1 MRDRV
6 LRLMDWRVIAT
17 ASVLAMGP
25 TVAPAQTPATPA
37 TPTPGELAGWNKI
50 CYTDATGAQS
60 CTVLFQVV
68 AETGQLVAQ
77 ASINSRAGQ
86 PNMIFQAWIISS
98 PGIYVG
104 AGFRMQIDTNTPTDI
119 PFAICDATYCIA
131 ETQIDANFVNA
142 LKAGDQM
149 ILSAMIRQADAQPQ
163 QIDLPV
169 TLRGFTAAYDG
180 AGLNEA
186 QAQALT
192 EQLNQALQERA
203 AAARQ
208 RLIDQQQQ
216 FATPPAP

>member
-6 LRLMDWRVIAT
+6 LRLVDWRTIAA

-25 TVAPAQTPATPA
+25 TVSAAQQTPTA
-37 TPTPGELAGWNKI
+37 GELAGWNKI
-50 CYTDATGAQS
+50 CYADAAGAQS
-60 CTVLFQVV
+60 CTVLFQIV

-86 PNMIFQAWIISS
+86 PNMVFQAWIISS
-98 PGIYVG
+98 PGIYIG
-104 AGFRMQIDTNTPTDI
+104 AGIRLQVDTNTPTDI

-131 ETQIDANFVNA
+131 ESQIDANFVNG
-142 LKAGDQM
+142 LKAGNRIM
-149 ILSAMIRQADAQPQ
+149 LSAMIRQADAQPR

-192 EQLNQALQERA
+192 EQLNQALQDR
-203 AAARQ
+203 
-208 RLIDQQQQ
+208 RLAIREQLIQQQQQ

>member
-1 MRDRV
+1 MRDRLLRV
-6 LRLMDWRVIAT
+6 LDWRVIAA

-25 TVAPAQTPATPA
+25 SVAPAQTPTA
-37 TPTPGELAGWNKI
+37 GELAGWNKI
-50 CYTDATGAQS
+50 CYADPAGAQT
-60 CTVLFQVV
+60 CTILFQVV
-68 AETGQLVAQ
+68 ADTGQLVAQ
-77 ASINSRAGQ
+77 ASINTRAGQ
-86 PNMIFQAWIISS
+86 ANMIFQAWIISS

-104 AGFRMQIDTNTPTDI
+104 AGMRLQVDTNQPTDI

-131 ETQIDANFVNA
+131 ETQIDANFITG
-142 LKAGDQM
+142 LKAGGQM
-149 ILSAMIRQADAQPQ
+149 MMSAMIRQGGAEPR

-192 EQLNQALQERA
+192 DQLNQALQDRA

-208 RLIDQQQQ
+208 RLIEQQQQ
-216 FATPPAP
+216 FVTPATP

>member
-17 ASVLAMGP
+17 ASVLAVGP
-25 TVAPAQTPATPA
+25 TVAPAQQPAAPA
-37 TPTPGELAGWNKI
+37 AGDLAGWNKI
-50 CYTDATGAQS
+50 CYDAAGAQS
-60 CTVLFQVV
+60 CTVLFQIV

-86 PNMIFQAWIISS
+86 PNMVFQAWIISS

-104 AGFRMQIDTNTPTDI
+104 AGIRLQVDTNTPTDI

-131 ETQIDANFVNA
+131 ESQIDNNFING
-142 LKAGDQM
+142 LKAGGQM
-149 ILSAMIRQADAQPQ
+149 MLSAMIRQANAQPR

-180 AGLNEA
+180 PGLNEA
-186 QAQALT
+186 QAAALT
-192 EQLNQALQERA
+192 EQLNQALQDRA

-208 RLIDQQQQ
+208 RLIQQQQQ

>member
-1 MRDRV
+1 
-6 LRLMDWRVIAT
+6 
-17 ASVLAMGP
+17 
-25 TVAPAQTPATPA
+25 VAPGQQAAS
-37 TPTPGELAGWNKI
+37 PTAGDLAGWNKI
-50 CYTDATGAQS
+50 CYTDAAGAQS
-60 CTVLFQVV
+60 CTVLFQIV

-86 PNMIFQAWIISS
+86 PNMVFQAWIISS

-104 AGFRMQIDTNTPTDI
+104 AGIRLQVDTNTPTDI

-131 ETQIDANFVNA
+131 ESQIDNNFING
-142 LKAGDQM
+142 LKAGGQM
-149 ILSAMIRQADAQPQ
+149 MLSAMIRQADAQPR

-180 AGLNEA
+180 PGLNEA
-186 QAQALT
+186 QAAALT
-192 EQLNQALQERA
+192 EQLNQALQDRA

-208 RLIDQQQQ
+208 RLIEQQQQ

>member
-1 MRDRV
+1 
-6 LRLMDWRVIAT
+6 
-17 ASVLAMGP
+17 
-25 TVAPAQTPATPA
+25 
-37 TPTPGELAGWNKI
+37 
-50 CYTDATGAQS
+50 
-60 CTVLFQVV
+60 
-68 AETGQLVAQ
+68 
-77 ASINSRAGQ
+77 
-86 PNMIFQAWIISS
+86 MIFQAWIISS

-104 AGFRMQIDTNTPTDI
+104 AGIRLQIDTNTPTDL

-131 ETQIDANFVNA
+131 ESQIDANFINA
-142 LKAGDQM
+142 LKAGGQM
-149 ILSAMIRQADAQPQ
+149 VLSAMIRQADAAPR

-192 EQLNQALQERA
+192 DQLNQALQDRA

-208 RLIDQQQQ
+208 RLIEQQQQ

>member
-6 LRLMDWRVIAT
+6 LRLMDWRTIAA

-25 TVAPAQTPATPA
+25 TVSLAQQPAAPTA
-37 TPTPGELAGWNKI
+37 GDLAGWNKI
-50 CYTDATGAQS
+50 CYEAGGAQS
-60 CTVLFQVV
+60 CVVLFQIV
-68 AETGQLVAQ
+68 AETGQLLAQ

-86 PNMIFQAWIISS
+86 PNMVFQAWIISS
-98 PGIYVG
+98 PGIYIG
-104 AGFRMQIDTNTPTDI
+104 AGIRLQVDTNTPTDI

-131 ETQIDANFVNA
+131 ESQIDANFVNG
-142 LKAGDQM
+142 LKAGSQIM
-149 ILSAMIRQADAQPQ
+149 LSVMIRQADAQPRR
-163 QIDLPV
+163 IDLPV

-192 EQLNQALQERA
+192 EQLNQALQDRREA
-203 AAARQ
+203 IRQ
-208 RLIDQQQQ
+208 QLIQQQQQ